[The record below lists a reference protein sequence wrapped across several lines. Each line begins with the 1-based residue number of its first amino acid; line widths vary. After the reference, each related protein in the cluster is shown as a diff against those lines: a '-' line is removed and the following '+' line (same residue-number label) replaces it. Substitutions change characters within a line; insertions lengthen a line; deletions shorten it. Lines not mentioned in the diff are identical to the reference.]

1 MRYTVLHGLLL
12 SPHHED
18 IRERIELRMGRIIAL
33 ANQKGGVGK
42 TTSAINIGAALAA
55 AGRRVLLVDVD
66 PQASLTDA
74 VGIDASALPRSIYDV
89 LTGQVPIT
97 DILQTVGML
106 TVAPATIDLAA
117 AEMQLINE
125 VGREHL
131 LADALAPVA
140 ATYDEL
146 LIDCPPSLG
155 LLTVNALTAAD
166 AVLIPVECH
175 YLALRGLTQL
185 VQSIEKVQRRT
196 NPRLTI
202 LGVIPTMF
210 DPRTV
215 HETEV
220 FNELQA
226 FFPNKVLPPI
236 RRSIRF
242 AETAVAGQSI
252 LEYDPQHPGAL
263 AYRAVTQEVLGV

>member
-1 MRYTVLHGLLL
+1 
-12 SPHHED
+12 
-18 IRERIELRMGRIIAL
+18 MGRIIAL

-42 TTSAINIGAALAA
+42 TTSAINMGAALAA
-55 AGRRVLLVDVD
+55 AGRRVLLVDID
-66 PQASLTDA
+66 PQSSLTDA
-74 VGIDASALPRSIYDV
+74 LGIDASALPHSIYDV
-89 LTGQVPIT
+89 LLGQMPIRA
-97 DILQTVGML
+97 ILQPVGDL

-125 VGREHL
+125 VGRERL
-131 LADALAPVA
+131 LADALAPVVGE
-140 ATYDEL
+140 YDDI

-196 NPRLTI
+196 NPRLAI
-202 LGVIPTMF
+202 LGVVPTMF
-210 DPRTV
+210 DHRTV

-220 FNELQA
+220 LTELNTL
-226 FFPNKVLPPI
+226 FPNKVFTPI

-242 AETAVAGQSI
+242 AETALAGQSM
-252 LEYDPQHPGAL
+252 LDYDPQHPGAQ
-263 AYRAVTQEVLGV
+263 AYRNLAQEVLRG